1 MKIVRTGSFKKDYK
15 KLPHH
20 VQKAFDKKIRLF
32 MENIQHP
39 SLRVKKLGGYENKWE
54 VSITMFYRFT
64 FEIHKGYYLLRRIG
78 PHDTL
83 KKP

>member
-15 KLPHH
+15 
-20 VQKAFDKKIRLF
+20 I
-32 MENIQHP
+32 
-39 SLRVKKLGGYENKWE
+39 
-54 VSITMFYRFT
+54 
-64 FEIHKGYYLLRRIG
+64 EIHKGYYLLRRIG

>member
-20 VQKAFDKKIRLF
+20 VRKVFDKKIRLF

-54 VSITMFYRFT
+54 ASITMFYRFT